1 MSEAPNCAELDGQHP
16 ELLPTCTVLSL
27 FSAAGGGRG
36 GNGGAAA
43 PGGVGKGGL
52 GLNLINLFGEQTNY
66 AVTAGAARRRQYRRY
81 RRTCRE
87 LVTLM
92 SLGDHVVRAVTGGVT
107 GGHPSHVVV
116 WA

>member
-1 MSEAPNCAELDGQHP
+1 V

-52 GLNLINLFGEQTNY
+52 DLNLININLFGEQTNH
-66 AVTAGAARRRQYRRY
+66 AGNGWCGQ
-81 RRTCRE
+81 
-87 LVTLM
+87 
-92 SLGDHVVRAVTGGVT
+92 GGGSI
-107 GGHPSHVVV
+107 GGAGRPAGS
-116 WA
+116 